1 MSRPGSP
8 GRGDADLL
16 ALKTWAERES
26 QWRPEDRALLEVF
39 LAATRRDCGDGSE
52 GTISLCGALDF
63 GKNMSHTYGMAVME
77 HRTSFA
83 LDEVTISRLRHLSE
97 LWRVSQAEVVRRA
110 VERAEA
116 QARGEI
122 AERLERLRAFHSRG
136 GLAAER
142 AEAYLAD
149 VAADRAE
156 WGRGK

>member
-1 MSRPGSP
+1 
-8 GRGDADLL
+8 
-16 ALKTWAERES
+16 
-26 QWRPEDRALLEVF
+26 
-39 LAATRRDCGDGSE
+39 
-52 GTISLCGALDF
+52 
-63 GKNMSHTYGMAVME
+63 ME

-83 LDEVTISRLRHLSE
+83 LDESTISRLRHLSE

-122 AERLERLRAFHSRG
+122 AERLERLRVFHSQG

-156 WGRGK
+156 WGRGQ